1 MKRPTMKKTLK
12 ILSLAALLVVIL
24 AVLMRSA
31 GYRPLKYPADA
42 GNSMHPTISPGDTWL
57 CRIKRG
63 YAPKDVKRGMVI
75 IFPKRDFDFLLTK
88 RVIALEDQT
97 VEVKG
102 RATFVDGEKIAEP
115 YAVFS
120 GEDPSGTN
128 RPRGASITGPTKVP
142 PGQLFVMGDNRD
154 NSLDSRDPEFG
165 FVDVKDIA
173 GRPVMILWARDK
185 GRIGRRIK

>member
-1 MKRPTMKKTLK
+1 MKRPSMKKPLK

-24 AVLMRSA
+24 MVLTRSA
-31 GYRPLKYPADA
+31 GYRPMKYPADA

-63 YAPKDVKRGMVI
+63 YVPKDVERGMVI
-75 IFPKRDFDFLLTK
+75 IFPKRDFGFLLTK

-97 VEVKG
+97 VEVKES
-102 RATFVDGEKIAEP
+102 ATFVDGEKIAEP
-115 YAVFS
+115 YAFFS

-128 RPRGASITGPTKVP
+128 RPRGVSIIGPTKVP

-154 NSLDSRDPEFG
+154 NSLDSRDLEFG
-165 FVDVKDIA
+165 FVEVKDIV

-185 GRIGRRIK
+185 SRIGRRIK